1 MEKLNVNAPAFTPSP
16 SADGSKTPPKSPPS
30 HSHSNTPSNRPPR
43 HNNRRSN
50 PKPNYKKNQDR
61 SASRPRE
68 SRQRPTTTNTIPPN
82 APAEPEPVADKKG
95 RVSLNHLLNFRF
107 PERHQTPITTVRK
120 SGRKTTYQPYN
131 KDRFV
136 NANFRFILNPTQDY
150 TIQLADP
157 DAHFEWPAI
166 EQILVADTLTC
177 PICLCPP
184 TAARITKCG
193 HAFCLPCIRHYL
205 QLSDRKWHKCP
216 ICWDAV
222 YARDLKPVRTIAP
235 FATNDARLSP
245 GASVRMRLVER
256 DSDATLAFPVSETW
270 PLDPSR
276 VERLLP
282 THEPLYAWHFMPNA
296 LHFARFMLATHDYLE
311 AEYGRDQDELAR
323 ALDDAKEWHLTSEIP
338 FIEACV
344 AEVQDALAQLQK
356 TPLTS
361 YEANLEMTALL
372 FQADA
377 LSPTHKARESRPQA
391 KVAAEK
397 QRAPPVEMP
406 EAYRQH
412 HLRLTGEDH
421 ALQIDAPSSSNGN
434 GTGKSNSNSNSNA
447 APSTT
452 AEASKARSTRPAT
465 EFYFYQA
472 ADGQHIY
479 LHPLDIKVLK
489 HEYGDY
495 QQFPHELSF
504 VVENV
509 EETTITEEVR
519 KRFKYLGHLPLA
531 CDVTFIEIDLKKVVS
546 DETLKTFSRE
556 YNFLWAIAFSL
567 FMSFSFY

>member
-1 MEKLNVNAPAFTPSP
+1 M
-16 SADGSKTPPKSPPS
+16 
-30 HSHSNTPSNRPPR
+30 
-43 HNNRRSN
+43 
-50 PKPNYKKNQDR
+50 
-61 SASRPRE
+61 
-68 SRQRPTTTNTIPPN
+68 
-82 APAEPEPVADKKG
+82 
-95 RVSLNHLLNFRF
+95 
-107 PERHQTPITTVRK
+107 RK
-120 SGRKTTYQPYN
+120 SSRKTTYQPYN

-150 TIQLADP
+150 AIQLADP

-177 PICLCPP
+177 PICLSPP

-222 YARDLKPVRTIAP
+222 YARDLKPVRTVAP
-235 FATNDARLSP
+235 FATDDARLSP

-270 PLDPSR
+270 PLDTAR
-276 VERLLP
+276 AARLLP
-282 THEPLYAWHFMPNA
+282 AHVPLYAWHFMPNA

-311 AEYGRDQDELAR
+311 AEYGRDLDELAH

-338 FIEACV
+338 FIEGCV
-344 AEVQDALAQLQK
+344 AEVQDALAQLRK
-356 TPLTS
+356 TPVTA
-361 YEANLEMTALL
+361 YEATMEMTALL

-377 LSPTHKARESRPQA
+377 PSPTHRARQSRPLSA
-391 KVAAEK
+391 VAAAEK
-397 QRAPPVEMP
+397 QPTPPVEMP

-421 ALQIDAPSSSNGN
+421 ALKTDTPSTSHSQSQ
-434 GTGKSNSNSNSNA
+434 TTATTST
-447 APSTT
+447 STT
-452 AEASKARSTRPAT
+452 AAAEAPKPRSTRPAT

-495 QQFPHELSF
+495 AHFPHEQSF
-504 VVENV
+504 VVEDV
-509 EETTITEEVR
+509 EETTITEVSCA
-519 KRFKYLGHLPLA
+519 A
-531 CDVTFIEIDLKKVVS
+531 CCNTC
-546 DETLKTFSRE
+546 
-556 YNFLWAIAFSL
+556 Y
-567 FMSFSFY
+567 